1 MTTRSN
7 LVDALTPLLPKRWK
21 FVDNPRNLDT
31 LSVPSVIVNL
41 VSFRRTPEAPQGA
54 RTVSFLVT
62 LVEPN
67 QDIAK
72 GSDLLDDDV
81 ELLLTA
87 IEKQKKQISWNSATR
102 VKWGDQYPNA
112 YDIDLT
118 VITPKE

>member
-1 MTTRSN
+1 MSTRSN
-7 LVDALTPLLPKRWK
+7 LVAALKPLLPKRWK
-21 FVDNPRNLDT
+21 FVDNPRNVDSFT
-31 LSVPSVIVNL
+31 VPSVIVNL
-41 VSFRRTPEAPQGA
+41 TSFRRTPEAPQGA

-67 QDIAK
+67 KDLDK
-72 GSDLLDDDV
+72 GSDLLDDDI
-81 ELLLTA
+81 EALLTA

-118 VITPKE
+118 VIIPKE